1 MNKKQKIAHA
11 MSILDEVKETITDG
25 TYVAIADGLAASM
38 DITKDLYVLKYIYS
52 KPTVFRSEDE
62 DGEMDHVRLDNQ
74 RMSTFIFLTSE
85 DERLLRLQI
94 PLPCPYFW
102 RTICRAHDETVSLP
116 CLESHELAVNDNTV
130 VVHESVT
137 ILSLALLHTI

>member
-11 MSILDEVKETITDG
+11 MSILDEVKETITDS
-25 TYVAIADGLAASM
+25 TYVAIADGLSASM
-38 DITKDLYVLKYIYS
+38 DITKDIYVLKYIYS

-62 DGEMDHVRLDNQ
+62 DDHVRLDNQ

-85 DERLLRLQI
+85 DARLLRLEI
-94 PLPCPYFW
+94 PLPCHYFW

-116 CLESHELAVNDNTV
+116 CLESHKLTVNDNTV

-137 ILSLALLHTI
+137 ILSLAALHTI

>member
-11 MSILDEVKETITDG
+11 MSILDEVKETITDS
-25 TYVAIADGLAASM
+25 TYVAIADGLSASM
-38 DITKDLYVLKYIYS
+38 DITKDIYVLKYIYS

-62 DGEMDHVRLDNQ
+62 DDHVRLDNQ

-85 DERLLRLQI
+85 DARLLRLEI

-116 CLESHELAVNDNTV
+116 CLESHKLTVNDNTV

-137 ILSLALLHTI
+137 ILSLAALHTI